1 MPPKT
6 GAAKGGAKGGAKA
19 KAAATPAKRRGK
31 GMKAEE
37 AAAEE
42 VVQPEAA
49 NGAAGS
55 SPSGAGGA
63 DGSSPL
69 GVVHTTHTKAKA
81 PALSKLNKAQKARWV
96 EVLGAK
102 CINGWDTLTACG
114 HMHSRV
120 IAHRCTLASLHLCL
134 GLVRRSCPSSGTQR
148 GPGEALFA
156 GWPHG

>member
-81 PALSKLNKAQKARWV
+81 PALSKLNKAQKLSEFRNATGASEKV
-96 EVLGAK
+96 GLGCLADSQFDCEK
-102 CINGWDTLTACG
+102 AIGDFFTSGMADQAG
-114 HMHSRV
+114 SR
-120 IAHRCTLASLHLCL
+120 
-134 GLVRRSCPSSGTQR
+134 GGRRAA
-148 GPGEALFA
+148 EALYRRYKGA
-156 GWPHG
+156 WRRNQRSR

>member
-1 MPPKT
+1 MAPKK

-19 KAAATPAKRRGK
+19 KAAATPAKGRGK
-31 GMKAEE
+31 GMNAAE

-81 PALSKLNKAQKARWV
+81 PALSKLNKAQKTMVGRGARCLVYKWMGYTHRMWPYA
-96 EVLGAK
+96 L
-102 CINGWDTLTACG
+102 ACNC
-114 HMHSRV
+114 
-120 IAHRCTLASLHLCL
+120 APLHI
-134 GLVRRSCPSSGTQR
+134 GLVTPVSRPR
-148 GPGEALFA
+148 ALQLSEFRNA
-156 GWPHG
+156 TGAR